1 METTRIESAVKIVSL
16 QGQAFIIGRDGTV
29 EPVTI
34 GQVLLPGTML
44 LTDTNTN
51 IVYGEAPSAEPSSQP
66 PIDETAMAEAEDIQ
80 AAILAGLDPT
90 ELFSATAA
98 GNEAPVATIGDDSSG
113 NAGFVVVD
121 RVGDSVISQAGFD
134 TRFAPEAFVSQ
145 LRVLPERDIAADE
158 NSIPIITVVIDPP
171 PTPPGDG
178 GDGGDGSDGG
188 AMFAYVEES
197 ALPNGTNPDSS
208 NESAS
213 GRFDIDTGNDV
224 LATLEIRLENGDW
237 VDVTGGGQI
246 VGQYGTLDVTLVDGV
261 YQWTYTLNGATDHPD
276 DMKTGAEDV
285 LKENFEVRAT
295 DDDGDQASAGL
306 SIDVRD
312 DGPIARDDDYSV
324 TESGLPCYNLM
335 LVIDTS
341 GSMQGSRLALAK
353 AALINLINSYDTVS
367 SELIITIIPFAGQE
381 YFDEEDMLNL
391 SPAEAIALI
400 ESLQAGGRTNYED
413 PLEEAQQLLTGQLAE
428 KPDFEHKVYFISDG
442 EPNEGDA
449 PPEWQDFVDDNGID
463 VIAVGV
469 GDDSPQAKEE
479 LDKVGNSGDTT
490 LIIEDPNDLD
500 AALQDTVPSEY
511 SGNVLDND
519 TYGADGPG
527 RVVSVTYGDET
538 HEVPEGGSVDIE
550 TDNGGTL
557 TMYSN
562 GDFTYKGPAE
572 VDGDITE
579 SFTYTMVDGD
589 DDPSSATLNIIV
601 NDNDVTQPPKDDDD
615 YHGGDNGNNNGGHHH
630 HGCSHWI
637 ESVSLP
643 KVAVSFAGMWAHAL
657 AAADLLMNMDGHHS
671 NIYLDL
677 DDHPD
682 DVTVHSEEVYNGND
696 YLGERLTATL
706 DDGSDLFTMMLKV
719 DGSYA
724 FELHNP
730 DYFSKGQ
737 DLDFDWNLTDG
748 HGEHYSGRLSVEI
761 DDETHHLTGDATG
774 EYLASEEHG
783 DKLHIQGFAGNDTL
797 IGGTDTDV
805 LDGGDGDDILLG
817 GLGNNVLTGGDG
829 IDIFRFTEAE
839 ADSINVIT
847 DFEKGVDVVD
857 LKALLTGEESGDL
870 SDYLTFSQDGDD
882 TVLSI
887 TPVGDGGDSQQI
899 RFEDTNLMDLYGAA
913 SSADLLQ
920 TMVDDQAL
928 QLDR

>member
-98 GNEAPVATIGDDSSG
+98 GNEAPVAATGDGSSG

-178 GDGGDGSDGG
+178 GGSGGG
-188 AMFAYVEES
+188 ATLAYVEES
-197 ALPNGTNPDSS
+197 ALPNGTNPDSD
-208 NESAS
+208 NECAS

-224 LATLEIRLENGDW
+224 LAKFEIRLENGEW

-246 VGQYGTLDVTLVDGV
+246 VGDYGTLDVTLVDGV
-261 YQWTYTLNGATDHPD
+261 YQWTYKLDGATDHPD

-400 ESLQAGGRTNYED
+400 ESLQADGRTNYED
-413 PLEEAQQLLTGQLAE
+413 PLEEAQALLTQQLVE
-428 KPDFEHKVYFISDG
+428 KPDYAHKVYFISDG

-469 GDDSPQAKEE
+469 GEDSPQAKEE

-550 TDNGGTL
+550 TENGGTL

-706 DDGSDLFTMMLKV
+706 DDGSELFTMMLKV

-870 SDYLTFSQDGDD
+870 SDYLAFSQDGDD
-882 TVLSI
+882 TVLNI
-887 TPVGDGGDSQQI
+887 TPVGGGGDSQQI